1 MIRPLCRWSRPS
13 SRAGRPGRSIAS
25 TWSLASK
32 ALALALLGLGGSAHA
47 DRSELPQAVG
57 HSYGEHETPRML
69 ALGGPMRGSSNS
81 LSALYSN
88 PANMAVA
95 QVYHLGAFAQIH
107 PEARRQSYGGAIV
120 DSLISST
127 GLSGGLG
134 GIWTLQ
140 DPDGLDRQW
149 MDLRFALALPLGD
162 IFFLGVGA
170 RYLTLQQNGTGPLGR
185 SEVSGGLQD
194 SNILQ
199 TVTFDAGVTL
209 RPVPEFSIAL
219 TGNNLT
225 NLDTALFPIMGGLGL
240 GFSTEDFSLNAD
252 ATLESRSDEQTNVR
266 VSGGGE
272 LLLAD
277 RIMLR
282 AGYRFDQGL
291 DSHAVSGGLG
301 YVDQRF
307 SIDLSG
313 RRGVAGPAYTAI
325 VFGFTAHI
333 EAMGLGPSSP
343 NVY

>member
-1 MIRPLCRWSRPS
+1 MW
-13 SRAGRPGRSIAS
+13 RARGVGTGKKAS
-25 TWSLASK
+25 TNSALGL
-32 ALALALLGLGGSAHA
+32 ALALAVNSLGESALA
-47 DRSELPQAVG
+47 DQSDLPQAVG
-57 HSYGEHETPRML
+57 HGYGEHETPRMV
-69 ALGGPMRGSSNS
+69 ALGGPMRASSNS

-95 QVYHLGAFAQIH
+95 QVYHIGAFAQIH
-107 PEARRQSYGGAIV
+107 PEARRQSYGGAVV

-134 GIWTLQ
+134 GVWTLQ

-149 MDLRFALALPLGD
+149 MDLRFALAMPLGD

-194 SNILQ
+194 SNIIQ
-199 TVTFDAGVTL
+199 TVTLDAGITL
-209 RPVPEFSIAL
+209 RPVPEFSIAV

-225 NLDTALFPIMGGLGL
+225 NLDTALFPIMGGVGI
-240 GFSTEDFSLNAD
+240 GFSTADFGLNAD
-252 ATLESRSDEQTNVR
+252 ASIESRTNEETMLR
-266 VSGGGE
+266 VAGGGE

-277 RIMLR
+277 RLMLR

-325 VFGFTAHI
+325 VFGFTVHI